1 MLLRPRADGQE
12 QPYLPAGMF
21 KIRLPLVHYRLE
33 SPEMLQAVLMIAVG
47 FSAIPLLQETLG
59 MPFDVALTV
68 VALAEFLNLLHVL
81 LGDPVVPGW
90 ITSAIPLTIV
100 YLGGYKVGPD
110 SVHAMMA
117 LQILVSLLFIAMGL
131 TGLAHR
137 LTRAVPAALK
147 AGILLGA
154 GIAAV
159 NREFQPGGHIAK
171 FPISIGVGA
180 ALTFFILFSL
190 RYKMIK
196 SRYGFLAQIGKYGM
210 LPGMVLAMVVGP
222 LVGELAIPRI
232 QWGFINFR
240 FGEMI
245 AQYSPWGIG
254 FPSLG
259 MFASALPMA
268 VAVYLIAFGEIVTAD
283 AVLKDAAKDRPDE
296 VVEFDPNR
304 ANLITGF
311 RNLVLALTGPFTP
324 LSGPLWAAISIAICE
339 RYREGRKAVDS
350 IFGAMGSFRISA
362 AVCVMLLPIASL
374 CKPVL
379 PIALALTL
387 LVQGFAC
394 SYIALD
400 MVKDKTSAGIA
411 GVMAAVVALKGINW
425 GLAVGVCLYL
435 LLWNIERKR
444 APEAALS
451 GTPSGTGRPAGA

>member
-1 MLLRPRADGQE
+1 MLLKRSDDGQE
-12 QPYLPAGMF
+12 QPCIPAGMF
-21 KIRLPLVHYRLE
+21 RIRLPILHYRLE
-33 SPEMLQAVLMIAVG
+33 FPEILQAVLMIAVG

-90 ITSAIPLTIV
+90 ITSAIPLTLV

-117 LQILVSLLFIAMGL
+117 LQILVALLFIVMGV

-137 LTRAVPAALK
+137 LTRAVPPPLK

-159 NREFQPGGHIAK
+159 NREFQPGGHIAS

-190 RYKMIK
+190 QFRRIK
-196 SRYGFLAQIGKYGM
+196 SFSELFAQVGKYGM
-210 LPGMVLAMVVGP
+210 LPGLVGAMLVGP
-222 LVGELAIPRI
+222 LVGELAIPKI
-232 QWGFINFR
+232 QWGFIHFR
-240 FGEMI
+240 FGELV
-245 AQYSPWGIG
+245 AHFSPWGIG
-254 FPSLG
+254 FPTLG
-259 MFASALPMA
+259 MFAAAVPMA
-268 VAVYLIAFGEIVTAD
+268 LAVYLVAFGEIVTAD
-283 AVLKDAAKDRPDE
+283 AVLKDAARERPDE
-296 VVEFDPNR
+296 RVEFDPNR
-304 ANLITGF
+304 SNLVTGV
-311 RNLVLALTGPFTP
+311 RNLTLALTGPFTP
-324 LSGPLWAAISIAICE
+324 LSGPLWAAISVAICE
-339 RYREGRKAVDS
+339 RYKEGRKCVDS
-350 IFGAMGSFRISA
+350 IFGAMGSFRLSA
-362 AVCVMLLPIASL
+362 AVCVTLLPIASL
-374 CKPVL
+374 CRPVL

-394 SYIALD
+394 SYIALE

-425 GLAVGVCLYL
+425 GLAVGIFLYL
-435 LLWNIERKR
+435 ILWNLGPRTSEQTQA
-444 APEAALS
+444 APAEGKA
-451 GTPSGTGRPAGA
+451 GT